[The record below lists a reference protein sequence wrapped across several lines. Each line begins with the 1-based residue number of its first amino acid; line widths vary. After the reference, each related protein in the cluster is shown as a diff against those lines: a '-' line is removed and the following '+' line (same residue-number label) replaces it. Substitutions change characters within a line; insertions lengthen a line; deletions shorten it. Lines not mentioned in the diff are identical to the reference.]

1 MFNPNY
7 LAKYTREIQNRVRL
21 NENAYVNINP
31 IRGLNIRSAIG
42 LDWNDLRSSYKQNNL
57 VAEGFGDQ
65 LGTGDVNEQFS
76 RFYRWTVTNTAEY
89 KFDFLRDH
97 HVTVLLGQESMTSKT
112 ESFSARRM
120 GLVDNRLMLLSSP
133 ANGDLVT
140 PSQAISEEVR
150 NSWFG
155 MLNYNYKERYFLDA
169 SIRRDGSSLFA
180 EGHQWGTF
188 GAVAAMW
195 NITNETFMEPTKS
208 WLNDLQ
214 LRVSY
219 GSTGNSGI
227 DPYMAL
233 GLVGSTSNRYVDQ
246 SGTAIANAGNE
257 DLTWETVKTFNLGLS
272 GRVFDRVDFDFQF
285 YNKITSDMLMS
296 IPYSY
301 TTGFS
306 SGYGNVAEMRNRGF
320 DFTIS
325 ADIIKTKDWYWNVKL
340 NGNYNKNEIT
350 KLFQNMDSYVL
361 GDFQMLEVGHDVGE
375 FYMVRWS
382 HVDPADGQSVWLDK
396 DGNYTKVFSEANRV
410 QTGKSW
416 NAPWSGGISTTVA
429 WKGIQLDVQFTGM
442 FDRYLWNNER
452 WWLEDPSAN
461 GRYNMTTAMLDMWQ
475 EPGDVTRIPAADVTR
490 QPDTM
495 FLEDASFVRLK
506 FLQLSYTFPKKLL
519 DATHFIKGLK
529 VYFTGRNLLTFTD
542 YSGYDPEVDDTMTFG
557 NYPNSRQYSF
567 GAQITF

>member
-1 MFNPNY
+1 
-7 LAKYTREIQNRVRL
+7 
-21 NENAYVNINP
+21 
-31 IRGLNIRSAIG
+31 
-42 LDWNDLRSSYKQNNL
+42 
-57 VAEGFGDQ
+57 
-65 LGTGDVNEQFS
+65 
-76 RFYRWTVTNTAEY
+76 
-89 KFDFLRDH
+89 
-97 HVTVLLGQESMTSKT
+97 
-112 ESFSARRM
+112 
-120 GLVDNRLMLLSSP
+120 
-133 ANGDLVT
+133 
-140 PSQAISEEVR
+140 
-150 NSWFG
+150 
-155 MLNYNYKERYFLDA
+155 
-169 SIRRDGSSLFA
+169 
-180 EGHQWGTF
+180 
-188 GAVAAMW
+188 
-195 NITNETFMEPTKS
+195 
-208 WLNDLQ
+208 
-214 LRVSY
+214 
-219 GSTGNSGI
+219 
-227 DPYMAL
+227 
-233 GLVGSTSNRYVDQ
+233 
-246 SGTAIANAGNE
+246 
-257 DLTWETVKTFNLGLS
+257 
-272 GRVFDRVDFDFQF
+272 
-285 YNKITSDMLMS
+285 MS

-301 TTGFS
+301 TTGFA

-396 DGNYTKVFSEANRV
+396 DGNYTKVYSEANRV

-442 FDRYLWNNER
+442 FDRYMWNNER

-490 QPDTM
+490 QGDTM

-542 YSGYDPEVDDTMTFG
+542 YSGYDPEVDNTMTFG
-557 NYPNSRQYSF
+557 NYPNTRQYSF